1 MIFVSLTLTE
11 HTKEMKRTG
20 PSVED
25 KDSEGEWKTRE
36 VTESEQVHLTS
47 INVGLG
53 KQSGKDGSR
62 GDLARKNENE
72 VTVVNGEGNMTEV
85 SGSSNSELSNVLAK
99 GEIFKQPLVIN
110 LKRAGIVAIGEGN
123 LINLSTDEDNN
134 KTRNELILELDTDG
148 NLRAV
153 IRSNPKMFPNALE
166 RKGPCAG
173 TTFSRVTETTRYLTD
188 AGLTDK
194 FYRFTDTLLTRMQM
208 KENHDMHVHILLQ
221 RVVFRIYANKLQ
233 DAEQELN
240 RALLLIGK
248 CINQNLFLGRC
259 YTYQAY
265 IALYQHDYPKALEM
279 LGKAKHLLAY
289 FVSGE
294 EKAMVCYLLGYL
306 YMKLAGQNDAPSRD
320 LETKALEYFQLH
332 FTHAKED
339 SEKAVADKELQY
351 GILKQVTVYLRTYT
365 REGYDFKVDKESLK
379 KAKQLLDYFEVSLW
393 HEASPASK
401 IHFIALR
408 SDYFYRQNC
417 LQRAMDIL
425 EMSGLKLAKSVG
437 HKPMIDM
444 VSNRIALLKSLLD
457 VKEGFRHFRIK
468 S

>member
-1 MIFVSLTLTE
+1 ME
-11 HTKEMKRTG
+11 RTG
-20 PSVED
+20 RSVEGEN
-25 KDSEGEWKTRE
+25 SEDEWQRRE
-36 VTESEQVHLTS
+36 VTVSARLHRASVKTL
-47 INVGLG
+47 GL
-53 KQSGKDGSR
+53 STHNNDEESR
-62 GDLARKNENE
+62 GELAGENENE
-72 VTVVNGEGNMTEV
+72 VTVARNRR
-85 SGSSNSELSNVLAK
+85 NSESSTTVLSDGK
-99 GEIFKQPLVIN
+99 ISQQPLVIN
-110 LKRAGIVAIGEGN
+110 VKRAGIVAIGEGN
-123 LINLSTDEDNN
+123 LINLTDEDSN

-153 IRSNPKMFPNALE
+153 IRSNPTMFPNALE

-173 TTFSRVTETTRYLTD
+173 TTFSRVTGTTRYLTD

-194 FYRFTDTLLTRMQM
+194 FYKFTDTLLTRMQI
-208 KENHDMHVHILLQ
+208 KQNHDMHVHILLQ

-233 DAEQELN
+233 DAEEELN
-240 RALLLIGK
+240 GALLLVTK
-248 CINQNLFLGRC
+248 CMNQSLFLGRC
-259 YTYQAY
+259 YTYKAY
-265 IALYQHDYPKALEM
+265 IALYKHDYPKALEM
-279 LGKAKHLLAY
+279 LDKAKHLLAC

-294 EKAMVCYLLGYL
+294 EKAMVCYLLGYI
-306 YMKLAGQNDAPSRD
+306 YMKLAGQNDTPSRD

-339 SEKAVADKELQY
+339 SEKAVVEKELQY

-365 REGYDFKVDKESLK
+365 RQGYDFKVDQGSLN

-401 IHFIALR
+401 IHFTALR

-417 LQRAMDIL
+417 FQRALDIL
-425 EMSGLKLAKSVG
+425 KMSGLKLAKSVG

-444 VSNRIALLKSLLD
+444 VSDRIALLKPLLD
-457 VKEGFRHFRIK
+457 VKEGFRHFRVK